1 MWKVYIKVDICRL
14 FECKVNVSW
23 AKKQINRKKTPYI
36 LCDSVFF
43 LNFATSTITIMTEN
57 ILIFSFRNIS
67 PIQIMWILGAVLFL
81 LLLFLIY
88 RQYMRRRQLKKE
100 LAEIEKMMQS
110 NVEYEFVLKAMH
122 LATWHVDPKMR
133 TVTFDNDYRED
144 TGNFIP
150 EAGTN
155 IDDWVLQLFPNDQRK
170 VGKALDEICL
180 GETEVFYQQY
190 QVKSLIPGKSYWEE
204 SYAIVG
210 ERDADGNPLK
220 IVGASMRIDNRKDM
234 ENALI
239 LARNKAEE
247 SDRLKSAFL
256 ANMGHEIRTPL
267 NAIVGFADLLP
278 VVQNDEDRNQ
288 LIQEIQNNNQKL
300 LRIINGLVSMSEIE
314 AGARSL
320 MLNAVDLNSLL
331 SELQEQYQVS
341 TNVPISLHLPQ
352 SEMQIHSDRERLKS
366 IMEHFLSNAIKFT
379 MTGSITLGYDLE
391 GEQVRLWV
399 SDTGKGIAKDD
410 QERIFERFVK
420 IDEYV
425 PGTGL
430 GLPMV
435 KSHVQQLGGTVGV
448 ESELGKGSRFWA
460 LLPIK

>member
-1 MWKVYIKVDICRL
+1 M
-14 FECKVNVSW
+14 
-23 AKKQINRKKTPYI
+23 A
-36 LCDSVFF
+36 
-43 LNFATSTITIMTEN
+43 EN
-57 ILIFSFRNIS
+57 MLSFSLRNIS
-67 PIQIMWILGAVLFL
+67 SVQIMWILSALIFL

-88 RQYMRRRQLKKE
+88 RQYMRRRQLKND
-100 LAEIEKMMQS
+100 LFEIEKMMQS

-133 TVTFDNDYRED
+133 TVFFDNDYRED

-155 IDDWVLQLFPNDQRK
+155 IDDWMLQLFPNDQSR

-180 GETEVFYQQY
+180 GESDVFYQQY

-204 SYAIVG
+204 SYATVG

-239 LARNKAEE
+239 QARNKAEE

-300 LRIINGLVSMSEIE
+300 LRIIDGLVSMSEIE
-314 AGARSL
+314 AGAQNL
-320 MLNAVDLNSLL
+320 ALNAVDLNPLL
-331 SELQEQYQVS
+331 KALQEQNQTS
-341 TNVPISLHLPQ
+341 TDVPILLHLPQ
-352 SEMQIHSDRERLKS
+352 SEMLIHSDQGKLKT
-366 IMEHFLSNAIKFT
+366 IMEHFLLNAIKFT
-379 MTGSITLGYDLE
+379 TEGSITMGYDVE
-391 GEQVRLWV
+391 DSHVRLWV
-399 SDTGKGIAKDD
+399 SDTGRGIAKDD
-410 QERIFERFVK
+410 QERVFERFVK

-425 PGTGL
+425 PGAGL
-430 GLPMV
+430 GLSVV
-435 KSHVQQLGGTVGV
+435 KSHVQQLGGAVGV
-448 ESELGKGSRFWA
+448 DSEPGKGSRFWA
-460 LLPIK
+460 LLPLT